1 MVRKLSRG
9 IAASSVGSKKPC
21 SGMAC
26 SPTRARQLRR
36 RWAAQEAA
44 RQLPPKFM
52 SRVHFSLFEPTHGWD
67 GRAAAAD
74 GSGRRRRA
82 AGAGSRTSR
91 RPATVPATTIQKIAT
106 QNVTRA
112 PDASRVRIAR
122 KSALRRGEFS
132 LGSAAACRE
141 ARASRRRR
149 LYLRPCQRVSA
160 TTKRT
165 PTAARRFPGV
175 KLRGVSSAAGRA
187 RTGSYRSSAAPL
199 GPRRFRRSCQRR
211 RRALRRRQRRASRRR
226 YHRPYPLVRAARRP
240 SSAGTTC

>member
-1 MVRKLSRG
+1 MRRAGSSR
-9 IAASSVGSKKPC
+9 ASSARKMIQGQRVRRERS
-21 SGMAC
+21 
-26 SPTRARQLRR
+26 TRAR
-36 RWAAQEAA
+36 A
-44 RQLPPKFM
+44 
-52 SRVHFSLFEPTHGWD
+52 
-67 GRAAAAD
+67 
-74 GSGRRRRA
+74 
-82 AGAGSRTSR
+82 RTSR
-91 RPATVPATTIQKIAT
+91 RPATVPATTIQTIAT

-112 PDASRVRIAR
+112 LDASRVQIAR

-199 GPRRFRRSCQRR
+199 GPRRFRRSYQRR
-211 RRALRRRQRRASRRR
+211 HLRLRRQRQLRRRP
-226 YHRPYPLVRAARRP
+226 RPYPLPRAARRP
-240 SSAGTTC
+240 SFAGTTWRLGSTTTI